1 MKKKRFRRHL
11 LAILTAA
18 SILSSGSA
26 SGEEAAVTVTPAVD
40 VSQADD
46 TILTNQITDWPEGP
60 VITSTSAIVIE
71 PSTGTVL
78 YSKNPDLRLY
88 PSSSVKIMTAL
99 VALEHS
105 SLSDEVIITETG
117 TAGVLDGAT
126 SLSAQ
131 LGESFTM
138 EQALYAV
145 ILASANDMSLQIA
158 EVVGGSVDAFVDMM
172 NEKAS
177 EIGCTN
183 TLFTNPT
190 GMPDEAQYTSARDL
204 ALIMHAAM
212 ENETFRTIAAASSY
226 TIPATNLAS
235 GERVITNSF
244 QMMDSQSDAYYI
256 GCLGGKEG
264 FTTASN
270 SVLTCM
276 ANRNDTDL
284 VCAVMNGAAEQTDD
298 EAITILDYA
307 YNHFEMMD
315 LYTDDFQVLSGGLVY
330 VPIGTTE
337 DQISVTDS
345 YTKEGY
351 IARTYRFNEAVVGT
365 AVCDILEEEDTT
377 TAIEG
382 QQNMEA
388 AIAASSPQSIL
399 PYFIII
405 GIGILLCIGIIA
417 FFVRL
422 IKKK

>member
-1 MKKKRFRRHL
+1 MKIRIRKSL
-11 LAILTAA
+11 LACTMAA
-18 SILSSGSA
+18 SLLAA
-26 SGEEAAVTVTPAVD
+26 SHVTAEEVTPTVTPAVD
-40 VSQADD
+40 VSLADD
-46 TILTNQITDWPEGP
+46 TILTNQITGWPEGP
-60 VITSTSAIVIE
+60 FITSTAAYLME

-78 YSKNPDLRLY
+78 YSKNPDLALY

-99 VALEHS
+99 VALENS
-105 SLSDEVIITETG
+105 ALTDEVLITETG
-117 TAGVLDGAT
+117 TAGVIDGAT

-158 EVVGGSVDAFVDMM
+158 EKVGGSVEEFVKMM
-172 NEKAS
+172 NTKAT

-190 GMPDEAQYTSARDL
+190 GMPDEAQYTTAHDL
-204 ALIMHAAM
+204 ALIMNAAM
-212 ENETFRTIAAASSY
+212 GNETFRTMAAAPSY
-226 TIPATNLAS
+226 TIPATNLSS

-244 QMMDSQSDAYYI
+244 KMMDSQSDAYYI

-264 FTTASN
+264 FTSASN

-307 YNHFEMMD
+307 YNNFQMMD
-315 LYTDDFQVLSGGLVY
+315 LAMEDFQILSGGQVY
-330 VPIGTTE
+330 VPNGTTPE
-337 DQISVTDS
+337 QISAKDS
-345 YTKEGY
+345 YTKDGY
-351 IARTYRFNEAVVGT
+351 ISRAYRFNEASVGS
-365 AVCDILEEEDTT
+365 AVADIIEEEDTT

-382 QQNMEA
+382 QKNMEA
-388 AIAASSPQSIL
+388 ALAASGKQSIL
-399 PYFIII
+399 PYFLI
-405 GIGILLCIGIIA
+405 GGVGILLFVLVLR
-417 FFVRL
+417 FFIKK